1 MSARRLGR
9 AGDAAS
15 GARAAA
21 RRTGPAAALVMA
33 VALAICGAARAQPGI
48 GRLFNTPAERAA
60 LDINRGK
67 ASVNGAQAAAAD
79 TGLPAALP
87 GPYSGPSGPSG
98 AAAAAP
104 VPDLPNNLP
113 PELRQ
118 ALLQSASMP
127 VGMDPAAPPGMPPVM
142 PPAMPAATPGMPG
155 GVGTASAA
163 PEPAARLEM
172 NGLVRSS
179 SGRSTVWLNN
189 VPQSGAHNKFSNRNN
204 KALSVTLPSGKKIL
218 LQPGQR
224 YDLADGRVKDVNEP

>member
-15 GARAAA
+15 GAR
-21 RRTGPAAALVMA
+21 RPGPAAALTMA
-33 VALAICGAARAQPGI
+33 VALTVCGAAGAQPGI

-67 ASVNGAQAAAAD
+67 ASVNGAQAAAD

-87 GPYSGPSGPSG
+87 GPYSGPAGPSG
-98 AAAAAP
+98 AGVAAP
-104 VPDLPNNLP
+104 VLDLPNNLP

-127 VGMDPAAPPGMPPVM
+127 VGMDPAAPPGMPPVL

-155 GVGTASAA
+155 GVGTASASAA